1 MSHYGYVELSPFTCL
16 CLFWLLCSLC
26 DVETAVNYVTITK
39 MADRHKWTGYVQ
51 LAHSLSFV
59 CTYEPKSNFCI

>member
-1 MSHYGYVELSPFTCL
+1 MSHYGYVELSPLTCL
-16 CLFWLLCSLC
+16 CLFWPPCFLR

-59 CTYEPKSNFCI
+59 YTYVLNSNFYI